1 MEAILTVTDLRRIY
15 GRGGAATRALDG
27 VSFTLEPGEF
37 VGVMGPSGS
46 GKTTLLNCISTIDR
60 PTSGS
65 IVIDGREL
73 TGLRGKEL
81 AKFRRERLGFIFQD
95 CNLLDT
101 LTAFENIALS
111 LSIVKAPAGEIPGR
125 VRETAA
131 LLGIS
136 DCLDKYP
143 YQMSGGQQQRCAA
156 ARAMVTRPAL
166 VLADEPTGA
175 LDSKSSRLLLDRL
188 EELNWELGTTILMVT
203 HDAFTASCCRR
214 VVFLRDGQIFLE
226 LRREGRDRR
235 AFFQQIIRVVSQM
248 GGEME
253 DVL

>member
-1 MEAILTVTDLRRIY
+1 
-15 GRGGAATRALDG
+15 
-27 VSFTLEPGEF
+27 
-37 VGVMGPSGS
+37 
-46 GKTTLLNCISTIDR
+46 
-60 PTSGS
+60 
-65 IVIDGREL
+65 
-73 TGLRGKEL
+73 
-81 AKFRRERLGFIFQD
+81 
-95 CNLLDT
+95 
-101 LTAFENIALS
+101 
-111 LSIVKAPAGEIPGR
+111 
-125 VRETAA
+125 
-131 LLGIS
+131 
-136 DCLDKYP
+136 
-143 YQMSGGQQQRCAA
+143 MSGGQQQRCAA
-156 ARAMVTRPAL
+156 ARAIVTRPAL

-188 EELNWELGTTILMVT
+188 EELNRELGTTILMVT

>member
-27 VSFTLEPGEF
+27 VSLTLEPGEF

-156 ARAMVTRPAL
+156 ARAIVTRPAL

-175 LDSKSSRLLLDRL
+175 LDSKSSRLLLDRM
-188 EELNWELGTTILMVT
+188 EELNRELGATILMVT

-226 LRREGRDRR
+226 LRREARDRR